1 MITDRI
7 GLLSVLL
14 PLLTARAAR
23 IFCMFL
29 GLHPWDL
36 LIIPKCALVHTA
48 FDVYYLITVST
59 KNGRMMQVK
68 KKNPQVMKR
77 WRQSHLVKSTSLKV
91 ISTRCAHESDLVS
104 REFLGLEVTIDLAL

>member
-23 IFCMFL
+23 ILCMFL

-36 LIIPKCALVHTA
+36 LIPKCALVYTA
-48 FDVYYLITVST
+48 FDVYYTNYGEYKEGVHDAS
-59 KNGRMMQVK
+59 
-68 KKNPQVMKR
+68 
-77 WRQSHLVKSTSLKV
+77 
-91 ISTRCAHESDLVS
+91 
-104 REFLGLEVTIDLAL
+104 

>member
-36 LIIPKCALVHTA
+36 LLIPKCTLVYTA
-48 FDVYYLITVST
+48 FDVNYTNYGEYKEGVHDAS
-59 KNGRMMQVK
+59 
-68 KKNPQVMKR
+68 
-77 WRQSHLVKSTSLKV
+77 
-91 ISTRCAHESDLVS
+91 
-104 REFLGLEVTIDLAL
+104 

>member
-1 MITDRI
+1 
-7 GLLSVLL
+7 
-14 PLLTARAAR
+14 
-23 IFCMFL
+23 MFL

-36 LIIPKCALVHTA
+36 LLIPKCALVYTA
-48 FDVYYLITVST
+48 FDVCYTNYGEY
-59 KNGRMMQVK
+59 KEGCMMQVK

>member
-36 LIIPKCALVHTA
+36 LIIPKWALVHTA

-59 KNGRMMQVK
+59 KKGCMMQVK
-68 KKNPQVMKR
+68 KK
-77 WRQSHLVKSTSLKV
+77 KSTGYETLAAITFS
-91 ISTRCAHESDLVS
+91 
-104 REFLGLEVTIDLAL
+104 EVYFA